1 LRNHLG
7 VQAVEALATLQR
19 LLHAW
24 LRMVVEQLQDA
35 CEVPPTCQ
43 RTVPRF
49 QTLPELLENRW

>member
-19 LLHAW
+19 LLHAG

-43 RTVPRF
+43 WAVSRF
-49 QTLPELLENRW
+49 QTLTELLEKRW